1 VRSGVAY
8 VARKGATAAA
18 LSLTVG
24 CLTVGLVVAGCGGT
38 KTVARTLTV
47 TAPTKTALG
56 PPRLWTEF
64 GHIKKLTRAGNHY
77 VLRFDPAWFLSGVTA
92 NKAAA
97 EDGAVEP
104 GQPVPNDNYRVDESH
119 RLYTYIVPASAKVTV
134 VTNRGNP
141 AQLGATP
148 VSVAELARIVN
159 GKGTVK
165 LFESLDSGVWI
176 TISGDRVVEID
187 HQYQP

>member
-1 VRSGVAY
+1 MHDRHGVRDAV
-8 VARKGATAAA
+8 AAA
-18 LSLTVG
+18 VLCAAVAAGLSACSSTTTVTR
-24 CLTVGLVVAGCGGT
+24 TV
-38 KTVARTLTV
+38 TV

-64 GHIKKLTRAGNHY
+64 GHIVTLKRAGSHY
-77 VLRFDPAWFLSGVTA
+77 VMRFDPAWFLSGVTA

-119 RLYTYIVPASAKVTV
+119 RLYTYIVPANAKVTV

-148 VSVAELARIVN
+148 VSVAELARIVE
-159 GKGTVK
+159 GKGTVS
-165 LFESLDSGVWI
+165 LFEPLDSGVWI
-176 TISGDRVVEID
+176 TISGDRVIKID